1 MKYEVFTVG
10 ALDSNTYLV
19 YEEKGGEAFVVDAGG
34 GFEEVT
40 ERANSLGVKISAVLL
55 THGHFDHILDAE
67 KYRAAGIRVGISAR
81 DEYMLTHHRD
91 NLARYM
97 GFKFGGAAA
106 DLTFSDGDVFTF
118 GNLTVK
124 VISTPGHTAGSCC
137 FLCDNACFS
146 GDTLFNGSVGR
157 TDFPTGDHDT
167 LMRSI
172 KEKLMALPDDVI
184 VLPGHDEPTTIGNE
198 RAYNPYFGEL
208 C

>member
-34 GFEEVT
+34 GYEEVAA
-40 ERANSLGVKISAVLL
+40 RAKELGVKISAVLL

-67 KYRAAGIRVGISAR
+67 KYRAAGIRVGISAS
-81 DEYMLTHHRD
+81 DVYMLTDRRD

-97 GFKFGGAAA
+97 GLKFDGATA
-106 DLTFSDGDVFTF
+106 DFTFSDGDVLTF
-118 GNLTVK
+118 GTVTVK
-124 VISTPGHTAGSCC
+124 VVSTPGHTAGSCC
-137 FLCDNACFS
+137 FLCDNVCFS
-146 GDTLFNGSVGR
+146 GDTLFLNSIGR
-157 TDFPTGDHDT
+157 TDFPTGDHST
-167 LMRSI
+167 LIRSI

-184 VLPGHDEPTTIGNE
+184 VLPGHDEPTTVGEE
-198 RAYNPYFGEL
+198 RRNNPYLEGL